1 MQWWNFHNQ
10 EFVVF
15 FSMIVTILVLVIIF
29 ILSFSI
35 NTKIYQGYLK
45 KIEEESNST
54 RVYIVNIKKNIV
66 TYFNRSNMRD
76 KRTMDLMGF
85 YSHFHPNDNEKL
97 HQIKAILEILI
108 IFNKIIY
115 H

>member
-45 KIEEESNST
+45 KIEEGTAYEVMIERHLYKIAKALKIKLYVLLDFEIKIVSKFFES
-54 RVYIVNIKKNIV
+54 RCMFI
-66 TYFNRSNMRD
+66 
-76 KRTMDLMGF
+76 
-85 YSHFHPNDNEKL
+85 
-97 HQIKAILEILI
+97 
-108 IFNKIIY
+108 
-115 H
+115 